1 MPSIGDWDGDCQM
14 LRTLDPEE
22 NVSLRPDFGGQGP
35 YARLG
40 EPLQDSS
47 TLLKVTNHKAL
58 FTPETS
64 AGVSRTRMASEKSVQ
79 VNGMETA
86 GGTPQNVINLSDDDD
101 DFNSP
106 KSRRHKLTA
115 KRSWFASKLAFSS
128 IERLRSTSTV
138 GNRPQSDGPTIKSET
153 VDEPG
158 NTGLPS
164 LVCNTSLHGESEAH
178 ILQLRNAVQHQSD
191 SLMTQEQGPSDEG
204 NDVQESMPAMM
215 QQHTEVLN
223 PQLPGPLELLSQK
236 QDHVL
241 NEKRCSSKDSFWP
254 EERKR
259 ALANAAR
266 KVLLAD
272 RRNCGKTLFTTTVQ
286 NILDE
291 TFSYESF
298 CKLLER
304 RGFSFERKTLA
315 QHLLAVVPTKQ
326 RIASWD
332 QLQSDPNSLNIDNIV
347 ASQPPGIA
355 AVAPLCTKINST
367 LSAQASATPEDICQP
382 AAGHEITSTPQLK
395 APIANMGFRPVPS
408 ASEHGSE
415 PTVPCRPDAARPLNG
430 EAETEGYQNSLEDA
444 SNEVMQGAL
453 SEMGNM
459 IRLQKENANME
470 NGYRV
475 FQERSRQASV
485 RRSSN
490 SKRGIDNT
498 KRSRNASRRSP
509 SHSESELFFPDST
522 DPTAASLWPKQE
534 SIGFHTWSKHDGE
547 AKMSNQKRP
556 REGPT
561 IDDYFGRN
569 KDPNLAAKVRMKS
582 TLEAGHF
589 ARHKNRKGVL
599 DQYANPQKS
608 RRQDAFDGQEVD
620 LDTAADEYDRVH
632 GRHPTTGGKGISD
645 ATRRRWESNAT
656 AQAYPTP
663 TDSIIDEDEF
673 GEPESLYQYHVHI
686 REWLTDE
693 SEADARLVQFGPF
706 FTLAEANKVAENS
719 VQRPSENNRDVIF
732 RPGAWSYNYGQDDK
746 GMQTH
751 AVGSGGGSIEA
762 SVSRNVTPPD
772 QLTLL
777 PSNAFSI
784 PLVLYLAKFQPT
796 QVPMLNEDD
805 FSGQSPP
812 RTHNFPNLV
821 LAITLK
827 ACTTLDLANKAAGAK
842 WLELETKDLTDD
854 GLDNH
859 KRATSETFLRKQLR
873 RMSEENGSFDRTSRD
888 RSSGE
893 NYHVWV
899 EMVEIEGPRN

>member
-1 MPSIGDWDGDCQM
+1 M
-14 LRTLDPEE
+14 T
-22 NVSLRPDFGGQGP
+22 
-35 YARLG
+35 
-40 EPLQDSS
+40 
-47 TLLKVTNHKAL
+47 
-58 FTPETS
+58 
-64 AGVSRTRMASEKSVQ
+64 SEKRVQ
-79 VNGMETA
+79 FNGMEIA

-101 DFNSP
+101 DFSSP
-106 KSRRHKLTA
+106 KSRRHRLTA
-115 KRSWFASKLAFSS
+115 QRSWFASKLAFSS

-138 GNRPQSDGPTIKSET
+138 GHRPQGDGPTIKSEN

-158 NTGLPS
+158 NAGLPS
-164 LVCNTSLHGESEAH
+164 IVCNTSLHGESEAN
-178 ILQLRNAVQHQSD
+178 ISQLRNAVQHQPD
-191 SLMTQEQGPSDEG
+191 SFRTQEQGPSDEG
-204 NDVQESMPAMM
+204 NDMQESVPAMM
-215 QQHTEVLN
+215 QQLTEVLN
-223 PQLPGPLELLSQK
+223 PQLPSPLEFLSQK

-241 NEKRCSSKDSFWP
+241 NEKRWSLKDSFWP
-254 EERKR
+254 EEHKR

-266 KVLLAD
+266 KVILSD
-272 RRNCGKTLFTTTVQ
+272 RRNYGKTLFTTRVQ
-286 NILDE
+286 DMLDE

-298 CKLLER
+298 CKFLER
-304 RGFSFERKTLA
+304 RGFSFERKALA
-315 QHLLAVVPTKQ
+315 QELLAVVTTKQ
-326 RIASWD
+326 RTASCD
-332 QLQSDPNSLNIDNIV
+332 ELQSDPYSPNIENTT
-347 ASQPPGIA
+347 ASQPRGIV
-355 AVAPLCTKINST
+355 AVAPVSSKTNST
-367 LSAQASATPEDICQP
+367 LSAQASATPGNIFHNEV
-382 AAGHEITSTPQLK
+382 TSTPQLRV
-395 APIANMGFRPVPS
+395 PIANMGFRLVPS
-408 ASEHGSE
+408 ASERGSE
-415 PTVPCRPDAARPLNG
+415 PTVPCRPDAAQSNG
-430 EAETEGYQNSLEDA
+430 EANIEGHRTSLEDA
-444 SNEVMQGAL
+444 SIGVMQGAL

-459 IRLQKENANME
+459 IRLQKENANLE
-470 NGYRV
+470 NGYRG
-475 FQERSRQASV
+475 FQERSRRASV

-490 SKRGIDNT
+490 SKSGIDNT
-498 KRSRNASRRSP
+498 KRSRNASRSP

-534 SIGFHTWSKHDGE
+534 PIESYTWSKHNSD

-569 KDPNLAAKVRMKS
+569 KDPNLAAKVRMKP

-663 TDSIIDEDEF
+663 TDSVIDEDEF
-673 GEPESLYQYHVHI
+673 GEPESLYQYHVQI
-686 REWLTDE
+686 REWLTGE
-693 SEADARLVQFGPF
+693 SEADARLIQFGPF

-719 VQRPSENNRDVIF
+719 VQRPSENSRDVIF
-732 RPGAWSYNYGQDDK
+732 RPGAWSYNYSQDDK
-746 GMQTH
+746 GMQIH

-762 SVSRNVTPPD
+762 SVSRNITPPE

-784 PLVLYLAKFQPT
+784 PLVLYLAKSQPT

-805 FSGQSPP
+805 VSGEPPP

-821 LAITLK
+821 LATTLK

-854 GLDNH
+854 ALDNH
-859 KRATSETFLRKQLR
+859 KRAVSETSLRKLLR
-873 RMSEENGSFDRTSRD
+873 KMSEENVSFDRTWLDS
-888 RSSGE
+888 SSGE
-893 NYHVWV
+893 NIHVWV